1 MCEAAQA
8 EAERLREEPTFNH
21 PNDETKWRELQAENE
36 RLRKT
41 QTMLVETAKNRRAE
55 IKRLRERDELTQRMW
70 EATLAA
76 VERLTA
82 ENTELR
88 KAYESDEYAIE
99 QASEVMRL
107 RNRVNVL
114 QAQLNDSAAGAQ
126 RLRDELKDRG
136 GTRMEFRTC
145 AHGIRAILCDP
156 CTRALEQRVD
166 TYYELRWNAMT
177 EEQRAAE
184 IASFAPPW

>member
-1 MCEAAQA
+1 MDRT

-126 RLRDELKDRG
+126 RLRDELKDR
-136 GTRMEFRTC
+136 R
-145 AHGIRAILCDP
+145 
-156 CTRALEQRVD
+156 
-166 TYYELRWNAMT
+166 N
-177 EEQRAAE
+177 
-184 IASFAPPW
+184 